1 MARGL
6 QELIDFLLNE
16 VALCGSQGATIQDIV
31 KRIEIFYPS
40 CQDESARSQNVDHR
54 FQAKV
59 WSWLTRNPE
68 VSIGENN
75 QWNDLTFDQVKDL
88 DNSAEKNEKPT
99 ELEENEDNE
108 KPTSSKVRIFVS
120 KKRTWYAVTG
130 HEPDDSKCPASEF
143 ALLSIIA
150 AQLIKLSGQDKR
162 SVPKRTD
169 ALVRKGYIEK
179 RAVQVKNTR
188 TSLLTHC
195 RFMNSAVVEAEG
207 EKKVEPTQMI
217 DFDAFIGRMFEILRT
232 SENNIVGRN
241 DLKAMLDFHDLWY
254 TRVLSRALR
263 KLEQIGVVRRVRA
276 KSQFGLMHSCVQLIR
291 EPTPKDLEKFH
302 VFSKDGIDGTEE
314 DQADIDEEM
323 ELDAEEQATEK
334 PQTDTETETGIIA
347 PDTIIQSARTVPKWT
362 PDRNLANQVL
372 DVVDQAGTKGITND
386 NINRTCYGLYFKR
399 PSECLIHRL
408 TDCWQFSQPP
418 HLRHLAIVRDSDVQK
433 TTIHYVNYTA
443 SNFARKVDQGGA
455 FWEAVEFPP
464 EKIKASKVKV
474 LPVEAPFEVDNYG
487 LPQII
492 SPLLMRNGN
501 IKLAEGLLC
510 CKPSDYSLTR
520 KDPAGVYQE
529 DGSYRVQP
537 GSTVAIEL
545 LPKTT
550 VSSRKLGR
558 PRKYPAQVSPSKMKR
573 EGSAAAGVIELSDSD
588 TVMSEALQIPSP
600 EKKKL
605 TKQEKWKRMSKKER
619 FEAMGW
625 DKTWTEYSALVM
637 EKPTPGIYVT
647 PRGKRRPAGKKQG
660 RPKQSRI
667 AVFKSPNLSS
677 LSWFTKDDGDSDNTD
692 AGEEMSSQPI
702 PAPTQESTSTPE
714 AATVDDTSAQP
725 EQIIEATSSR
735 PKRSKRDQSPGLPE
749 GLETSLAG
757 INGVQTSDGR
767 PSKQRRLRGPTEKS
781 GQATQIGSV
790 TAETAIDPTSVE
802 ARESTPAAVD
812 ANDDP
817 SMQVTTRSKTA
828 SPQATRKTPKTPGAT
843 ERSMA
848 PPKVPTPN
856 SRITQTQETP
866 ISKSILQIKNN
877 TPRTH
882 GTPEKGGSVPFMRRK
897 IVMEIVEKAGGAY
910 PGGTELWHPFTTAW
924 LKLNYKEKPDT
935 RTVRTAVTHLVEA
948 GFLKQ
953 STFSG
958 KDTRGLMVTKSILW
972 LPTMTPD
979 DPLIQRMRSEL
990 LIHDRDTKTPFAPGI
1005 EITHGLSRNLRPSRP
1020 HRPKSTV
1027 PIISSATVRIMDKP
1041 MSVRHQEKRAERNVQ
1056 RVLLR
1061 RMMEDHYDDYDS
1073 ETDSDDYEDDD
1084 DDEEIPGVRRLMR
1097 LPHQFGEGFGGIHH
1111 FFHSKFMVNP
1121 LWDQPLPPKIKRP
1134 PGRPKALATLF
1145 SPAGKMAFLMNPGQ
1159 FYHSASGTFATGS
1172 INHRKSGRR
1181 RGYFADNRANAD
1193 FGITTG
1199 NPVHVLNAF
1208 ARQPNEP
1215 PSAKAKN
1222 STDVQR
1228 FMRATDKILH
1238 WELNHEDLFDTF
1250 HEDHPFIDQTVP
1262 RSFYAQP
1269 PEGLIR
1275 FDFDEPEVPKKFR
1288 ASRMKT
1294 RRLMR
1299 AERAPKRQRVLQDSS
1314 GSRHMEVR
1322 PIRRRTTLKPLPEGV
1337 IRRYMVAI
1345 VAVRTLAGGNDGKS
1359 VDWDLVPLAFPNNDP
1374 EVVIQYGKSILAR
1387 NRMEIL
1393 KMQYDFQ
1400 ERYLLA
1406 YEKDQVPPIDYENL
1420 PGYNWPAV
1428 VEWASIELE
1437 FSTSEKAPTLP
1448 ATREQFDNMFELREE
1463 QGTVPEEVH
1472 ATSGSI
1478 TSIHRRR
1485 LMARIPFTMEQA
1497 RAPPLPQRADLQNL
1511 ELAKTWVRANVTT
1524 PEDRYDA
1531 EAAANTLAPFGNALL
1546 SLATQTLMTD
1556 RVICNANRGRA
1567 VPGRNYMMHDFFIQ
1581 AMERRRGIDGDQL
1594 ARAALFKSTILD
1606 TAFKQDGSFKVS
1618 YHGRDGDSLALG
1630 ELVANGHIDLF
1641 PCNPPREKYGLM
1653 DGGYL
1658 TRQMDKLKLRFE
1670 VEARPT
1676 STYPYGNPIMDLIKL
1691 QAPLPPPTNNIPLW
1705 YDIHGRLI
1713 RELWMKSIASV
1724 LGCLLIRA
1732 GVSVESITVMC
1743 KPGLMKWEVELLLEK
1758 WLLAIGVVS
1767 KSVDGGQTR
1776 WFLNEW
1782 WWLTLEDVEDPHP
1795 SQEPEPGTET
1805 GTISHFPATGLTIHN
1820 TETATETIS
1829 ASG

>member
-16 VALCGSQGATIQDIV
+16 VALCGSQGATIQDVV

-40 CQDESARSQNVDHR
+40 SQDESARSQNVDHR

-88 DNSAEKNEKPT
+88 DKSAETNEKPSGS
-99 ELEENEDNE
+99 EENEDNE
-108 KPTSSKVRIFVS
+108 KPTSPKVRIFVS

-150 AQLIKLSGQDKR
+150 ARKSEGIPQTDLIKLSGQDKR

-169 ALVRKGYIEK
+169 ALVKKGYIEK

-207 EKKVEPTQMI
+207 EKKVEPTKMI
-217 DFDAFIGRMFEILRT
+217 DFEAFISRMFEILKN

-241 DLKAMLDFHDLWY
+241 DLKVMLNFHDLWY
-254 TRVLSRALR
+254 TRILSRALR
-263 KLEQIGVVRRVRA
+263 KWEQIGVVRRVRA
-276 KSQFGLMHSCVQLIR
+276 KSQFGLMHPCVQLIR
-291 EPTPKDLEKFH
+291 EPTQKDLEKFH
-302 VFSKDGIDGTEE
+302 VFSHDGIDKAEE
-314 DQADIDEEM
+314 DQADLDEEM
-323 ELDAEEQATEK
+323 ELDAEEAAEK
-334 PQTDTETETGIIA
+334 AQTDADTEPGTVDAETV
-347 PDTIIQSARTVPKWT
+347 IQSARTIPRWT
-362 PDRNLANQVL
+362 PDRNLANVIF
-372 DVVDQAGTKGITND
+372 DIVDEAGTKGITND
-386 NINRTCYGLYFKR
+386 NINRACYGVYFKR
-399 PSECLIHRL
+399 PSECLVHRL

-433 TTIHYVNYTA
+433 TTLHYVQY
-443 SNFARKVDQGGA
+443 SGRNFARKVDEGNA

-464 EKIKASKVKV
+464 QKIKSSKIKV
-474 LPVEAPFEVDNYG
+474 PPVEAHFEVDSYG
-487 LPQII
+487 LPQIV
-492 SPLLMRNGN
+492 SPLLMKNGN

-550 VSSRKLGR
+550 ISSRKLGR
-558 PRKYPAQVSPSKMKR
+558 PRKYPQVSPSKTKR
-573 EGSAAAGVIELSDSD
+573 EGSAAPGVTELSDSD
-588 TVMSEALQIPSP
+588 TVMSDALIPPP
-600 EKKKL
+600 ERKL
-605 TKQEKWKRMSKKER
+605 TKQEKYKRMSKKER

-625 DKTWTEYSALVM
+625 DETWTEYSALVM
-637 EKPTPGIYVT
+637 EKPSPGIYIT

-667 AVFKSPNLSS
+667 AVFKSPKLSS
-677 LSWFTKDDGDSDNTD
+677 LSWFTKDDEDSDNTE
-692 AGEEMSSQPI
+692 AGEEISLQ
-702 PAPTQESTSTPE
+702 PAPISAQEPTPTPE
-714 AATVDDTSAQP
+714 AGTVEDASAQP
-725 EQIIEATSSR
+725 EQISEATSSR
-735 PKRSKRDQSPGLPE
+735 PKRSKRGQSPGVPD
-749 GLETSLAG
+749 GLETSSTSV
-757 INGVQTSDGR
+757 NGAQPSEGR
-767 PSKQRRLRGPTEKS
+767 PSKQRRLRGPAAKS
-781 GQATQIGSV
+781 GQTDKTESA
-790 TAETAIDPTSVE
+790 TAETSTSVQ
-802 ARESTPAAVD
+802 ARESAPAAVD
-812 ANDDP
+812 VNCDT
-817 SMQVTTRSKTA
+817 SMQVTNGRKTA

-843 ERSMA
+843 ERSMR
-848 PPKVPTPN
+848 PPEVPTPR
-856 SRITQTQETP
+856 STTQTQETP
-866 ISKSILQIKNN
+866 ISKSILQVKNN
-877 TPRTH
+877 TPKSH
-882 GTPEKGGSVPFMRRK
+882 GAPEKGGSVPFMRRR
-897 IVMEIVEKAGGAY
+897 IVMDIVERAGGAY

-935 RTVRTAVTHLVEA
+935 RTVRTTITHLVEA
-948 GFLKQ
+948 GLLKQ

-958 KDTRGLMVTKSILW
+958 KDTRGLMVTKSVLW
-972 LPTMTPD
+972 LPTMSPD

-990 LIHDRDTKTPFAPGI
+990 LIHDRDSRTPFAPGI
-1005 EITHGLSRNLRPSRP
+1005 EITQGLSRNFRPAKQS
-1020 HRPKSTV
+1020 HRPKITV
-1027 PIISSATVRIMDKP
+1027 PTISSATVRIMDKP
-1041 MSVRHQEKRAERNVQ
+1041 MSIRNQEKRAERNVQ

-1073 ETDSDDYEDDD
+1073 ETDSDDYEDDEE
-1084 DDEEIPGVRRLMR
+1084 EEIPGVRRLMR
-1097 LPHQFGEGFGGIHH
+1097 LPHQFGDGFRGIQH
-1111 FFHSKFMVNP
+1111 FHHSKFMVNP
-1121 LWDQPLPPKIKRP
+1121 SWNQPLPPKIKRP
-1134 PGRPKALATLF
+1134 PGRPKTLSRLF
-1145 SPAGKMAFLMNPGQ
+1145 SPVGKMAFLMNPGQ
-1159 FYHSASGTFATGS
+1159 FYHPSSGTFATGS
-1172 INHRKSGRR
+1172 INHRKHGRR
-1181 RGYFADNRANAD
+1181 RGYFADNRANAS
-1193 FGITTG
+1193 FGISTG

-1215 PSAKAKN
+1215 PSATSKN
-1222 STDVQR
+1222 TTDAQR
-1228 FMRATDKILH
+1228 FFRANDKILH
-1238 WELNHEDLFDTF
+1238 WELDHEEEFETIQA
-1250 HEDHPFIDQTVP
+1250 DHPFIDQTVAE
-1262 RSFYAQP
+1262 SFYAQP
-1269 PEGLIR
+1269 LEAPIR

-1294 RRLMR
+1294 RKLMR
-1299 AERAPKRQRVLQDSS
+1299 AERAPKRQRMLQDSS
-1314 GSRHMEVR
+1314 GSRHMETR

-1337 IRRYMVAI
+1337 VRRYMVAI

-1374 EVVIQYGKSILAR
+1374 EGVIQYGKSILAR

-1406 YEKDQVPPIDYENL
+1406 YERNQVPPIDYENL
-1420 PGYNWPAV
+1420 KGYNWPAV

-1497 RAPPLPQRADLQNL
+1497 RAPPAPPRADLQNL

-1531 EAAANTLAPFGNALL
+1531 EAAASTLAPFGNALL
-1546 SLATQTLMTD
+1546 SLATSTLMTD

-1567 VPGRNYMMHDFFIQ
+1567 APGRNYMMHDFFIQ

-1606 TAFKQDGSFKVS
+1606 TAFKEEGSFKIS

-1670 VEARPT
+1670 VEVRPT

-1732 GVSVESITVMC
+1732 GVSVESMTVMC

-1758 WLLAIGVVS
+1758 WLLAVGVVR
-1767 KSVDGGQTR
+1767 KSVDGVQTR
-1776 WFLNEW
+1776 WYLNEW
-1782 WWLTLEDVEDPHP
+1782 WWLTLEPEETEVPQP
-1795 SQEPEPGTET
+1795 SQEPEPEPET
-1805 GTISHFPATGLTIHN
+1805 GIE
-1820 TETATETIS
+1820 TETAIETIS
-1829 ASG
+1829 ASA